1 MRHADKFNTPREA
14 LKSGFSFGHTDGVLT
29 LRGTYIIHL
38 TDADTGEVLDH
49 REKSNIVTL
58 DGGILVAILLAS
70 GASPTP
76 LYQGG
81 LTMLAV
87 GTGATG
93 PILNPDAPDP
103 RQRKLN
109 SELARKPFST
119 VQFRSSTGAAVSY
132 PTNVVDFTTTFGASE
147 AVGPLNEMGL
157 IRAGSTNP
165 LVTNPVPATF
175 PTYDPTINLNPTPA
189 APLDILAN
197 YTTFSVVSK
206 PANSLLTIT
215 WRLTT

>member
-1 MRHADKFNTPREA
+1 MRHEDKFNTPREA
-14 LKSGFSFGHTDGVLT
+14 LKSGFSFGHTDGVIS

-49 REKSNIVTL
+49 REQSNIVTL
-58 DGGILVAILLAS
+58 DGGILVALLLAS
-70 GASPTP
+70 GPTP
-76 LYQGG
+76 VPPSQRG

-93 PILNPDAPDP
+93 PLLNPDAPDP

-109 SELARKPFST
+109 SELWRKAFS
-119 VQFRSSTGAAVSY
+119 VRQFRNSTGGAVSY
-132 PTNVVDFTTTFGASE
+132 PTNVVDFTATFGAGE
-147 AVGPLNEMGL
+147 AEGPLNEMGL
-157 IRAGSTNP
+157 LRTLTLGPTP
-165 LVTNPVPATF
+165 GTPVPAVF
-175 PTYDPTINLNPTPA
+175 PAYDPTVDLTNY
-189 APLDILAN
+189 DILAN
-197 YTTFSVVSK
+197 YTTFGCLVK

>member
-14 LKSGFSFGHTDGVLT
+14 LKMGFSFGHTDGVMSLK
-29 LRGTYIIHL
+29 GTYIIHL
-38 TDADTGEVLDH
+38 TDANTGEVLDH

-93 PILNPDAPDP
+93 PLLNPDAPDP

-132 PTNVVDFTTTFGASE
+132 PTNVVDFTATFGASE

-197 YTTFSVVSK
+197 YTVMGVLVK
-206 PANSLLTIT
+206 PANSLLTIS